1 MFKCKN
7 HSLALGGRGR
17 KCHPETL
24 SRICNVHSSSRT
36 NSALSQRER
45 AKDDKNFVPV
55 CLNALVPIKKK
66 AAFTLA
72 EVLITLGIIG
82 VVAAMA
88 IPILSN
94 NIRLI
99 TTKNKYKKHVAELN
113 QAVMMAKATED
124 IDFVNATSAT
134 TSIRTD
140 GSLNGCKTAT
150 LKDYS
155 FCGIFNEELKN
166 ILFVGY
172 NGDNVEN
179 VFQYRFASRGTKTLN
194 LTNLFWLWQ
203 FPDGTIFGIHG
214 SHNIFGH
221 RNCTLESGEEVN
233 PEWGAQHYGCF
244 GFIDVNGMA
253 PPNKEV
259 TCSDGTIT
267 SNTPKK
273 PCVVSGKN
281 LTDII
286 PIVMHDSS
294 VEPAT
299 NAAAYLFQN

>member
-1 MFKCKN
+1 MTLINIIQIRSSFKN
-7 HSLALGGRGR
+7 IRRG
-17 KCHPETL
+17 
-24 SRICNVHSSSRT
+24 
-36 NSALSQRER
+36 
-45 AKDDKNFVPV
+45 
-55 CLNALVPIKKK
+55 
-66 AAFTLA
+66 FTLA

-82 VVAAMA
+82 IIAAIT
-88 IPILSN
+88 IPMLSN

-99 TTKNKYKKHVAELN
+99 STKNKYKKHVAELN
-113 QAVMMAKATED
+113 QAVMMAKATND

-140 GSLNGCKTAT
+140 GSLNGCKTAM

-172 NGDNVEN
+172 NGDNDEN
-179 VFQYRFASRGTKTLN
+179 VFQYRFASWGTKTLN

-203 FPDGTIFGIHG
+203 FPDGSILGING
-214 SHNIFGH
+214 SHTIFGH
-221 RNCTLESGEEVN
+221 RNCTLETGEEVN

-244 GFIDVNGMA
+244 GFIDVNGMS

-259 TCSDGTIT
+259 TCSDGTAT
-267 SNTPKK
+267 SITPKK
-273 PCVVSGKN
+273 PCIVSGKN
-281 LTDII
+281 LTDVI

-299 NAAAYLFQN
+299 NAAAYLFQH